1 LNGIL
6 LATAVDN
13 GKITIKAVYGIENIE
28 YENINIDYDIDL
40 LDLWCQYKKKFPLL
54 SQEAKRIFCVQ

>member
-40 LDLWCQYKKKFPLL
+40 LDLWCQYKKKFLLL